1 MRLYT
6 WAFPKG
12 TFVTLGAQG
21 KVNTGDGIGSG
32 PENLGFRGHCPGAI
46 TLRSHLMN
54 FVVLTLARS

>member
-1 MRLYT
+1 MRLHT

-21 KVNTGDGIGSG
+21 KGDADDGTGSG

-46 TLRSHLMN
+46 TQRSHLMS